1 MTTFGPEGFRVDVED
16 RRPVGAASTESRTLA
31 SVRLSSGGQMLTRW
45 VDVEDGERFDR
56 IPDIPLIDLAS
67 WLASSWRALIY
78 DITVPVFFRVNRVSF
93 AQRWALSALVAGTT
107 SERTYAWASQHA
119 LEFAASDYVFPNV
132 VFQRRDDFIEVSW
145 FPRAKAASGST
156 VVYEGAPGAT
166 LVGVREFVTLCRELL
181 AWVAE
186 RVADVQGDPRVD
198 AIRAALRVDPGPE
211 AVRVLG
217 GWFPDW
223 REARIRIP
231 EPDLIAL
238 GRFGVATSAPV
249 MFLRSAVGE
258 ITAQEAS
265 GLLAAFTQ
273 ARARP
278 DKVTAKLPDLGK
290 KVDATIDP
298 RAPWES
304 GYRLAR
310 MVRHDHLGLSPDASV
325 DVAQVLRTHRVTV
338 LEHAFQSPAVEGACF
353 LEEGGFALALYN
365 PRGRL
370 SQSSVGRRTTLAHE
384 LCHMLFDARD
394 HAMGQ
399 LDRRESPAG
408 SLLEKRANAFAAEL
422 LLPQE
427 VVLARASSGRLSRA
441 AMLDLAQKYRV
452 SRLVVQHQAENQDVS
467 VSGVA

>member
-1 MTTFGPEGFRVDVED
+1 MTTFGPEGFRVEVED
-16 RRPVGAASTESRTLA
+16 RRPAAAASTESRTLA
-31 SVRLSSGGQMLTRW
+31 NVRLSSGGHVLTRW
-45 VDVEDGERFDR
+45 IDVEDGERFEW

-67 WLASSWRALIY
+67 WLASSWGALIY
-78 DITVPVFFRVNRVSF
+78 DLVVPSFFRVNRVSF
-93 AQRWALSALVAGTT
+93 AQRWALSALVAGTA

-119 LEFAASDYVFPNV
+119 LEFAATDYVFPNV

-156 VVYEGAPGAT
+156 VVYEGAPGST
-166 LVGVREFVTLCRELL
+166 LVGVREFVALCREIL

-186 RVADVQGDPRVD
+186 RVADVERDPRVD
-198 AIRAALRVDPGPE
+198 AIRASLQVDPGPE

-223 REARIRIP
+223 KEARIRIP
-231 EPDLIAL
+231 EADLIAL
-238 GRFGVATSAPV
+238 GRFGVAASAPV

-258 ITAQEAS
+258 ITAREAS
-265 GLLAAFTQ
+265 GLLAAFTR

-278 DKVTAKLPDLGK
+278 DRVAAELPDLGK
-290 KVDATIDP
+290 KVDTTIDP

-310 MVRHDHLGLSPDASV
+310 VVRHDVLESSPDAPV
-325 DVAQVLRTHRVTV
+325 DVERVLRDRGVTV
-338 LEHAFQSPAVEGACF
+338 LKHAFQSPTVEGACF
-353 LEEGGFALALYN
+353 VQEDGYALALYN
-365 PRGRL
+365 PGGRL
-370 SQSSVGRRTTLAHE
+370 SRTTVGRRTTLAHE

-467 VSGVA
+467 VSGAS

>member
-1 MTTFGPEGFRVDVED
+1 M
-16 RRPVGAASTESRTLA
+16 
-31 SVRLSSGGQMLTRW
+31 
-45 VDVEDGERFDR
+45 
-56 IPDIPLIDLAS
+56 
-67 WLASSWRALIY
+67 
-78 DITVPVFFRVNRVSF
+78 
-93 AQRWALSALVAGTT
+93 
-107 SERTYAWASQHA
+107 
-119 LEFAASDYVFPNV
+119 
-132 VFQRRDDFIEVSW
+132 
-145 FPRAKAASGST
+145 
-156 VVYEGAPGAT
+156 
-166 LVGVREFVTLCRELL
+166 GVQEFVTLCRELL

-186 RVADVQGDPRVD
+186 RVEDVEGDPRVD
-198 AIRAALRVDPGPE
+198 AIRASLHVDPGPE

-223 REARIRIP
+223 SKARIRIP
-231 EPDLIAL
+231 EADLVAL
-238 GRFGVATSAPV
+238 GRFGVAASAHI

-258 ITAQEAS
+258 ITALEAS
-265 GLLAAFTQ
+265 RLLATFTH
-273 ARARP
+273 ARTRP
-278 DKVTAKLPDLGK
+278 DRVRATLPDLEK
-290 KVDATIDP
+290 KADTTIDP

-310 MVRHDHLGLSPDASV
+310 MVRHDHLGLSPDAPV
-325 DVAQVLRTHRVTV
+325 DIAQELRDHGVMV
-338 LEHAFQSPAVEGACF
+338 LEHAFQSPTVEGACF
-353 LEEGGFALALYN
+353 LEGEVYALALYN

-370 SQSSVGRRTTLAHE
+370 SRSGVGRRTTLAHE
-384 LCHMLFDARD
+384 LCHMLFDVRG

-452 SRLVVQHQAENQDVS
+452 SRRVVQHQAENQDVS